1 MSETDKARVIRLRPE
16 TQTQAD
22 TLTRLEALVTSLLT
36 LIQEVHS
43 IKGEI
48 QKKANG
54 NHTLE
59 PLLEAEDLAKILGV
73 DTAYVYSQARAKKI
87 PSIKLGKYRKFS
99 PSQREKWL
107 DRKNTA

>member
-16 TQTQAD
+16 TQAQAD
-22 TLTRLEALVTSLLT
+22 LLTRLENLETSLLS
-36 LIQEVHS
+36 LLQEVRS

-59 PLLEAEDLAKILGV
+59 PLLDAEQLSKLLGV
-73 DTAYVYSQARAKKI
+73 DTAYVYGQARIKKI

-99 PSQREKWL
+99 PSQIKKWL
-107 DRKNTA
+107 DRKNTP

>member
-1 MSETDKARVIRLRPE
+1 MDLPE
-16 TQTQAD
+16 I
-22 TLTRLEALVTSLLT
+22 LTRLGKLEDAFLSGL
-36 LIQEVHS
+36 QEVRS

-54 NHTLE
+54 TSTLE

-73 DTAYVYSQARAKKI
+73 DTAYVYRQARAKKI

-99 PSQREKWL
+99 PSQLKKWL
-107 DRKNTA
+107 DRKNSG